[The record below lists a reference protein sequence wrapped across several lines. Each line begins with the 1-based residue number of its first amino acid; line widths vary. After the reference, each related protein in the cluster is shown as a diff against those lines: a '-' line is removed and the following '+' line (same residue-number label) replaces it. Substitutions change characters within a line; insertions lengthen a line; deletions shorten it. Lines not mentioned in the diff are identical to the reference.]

1 LSRIGISI
9 TKETPFRDSNQ
20 EFSNVY
26 YYKNDPGA
34 IPSAA
39 GAQAIVD
46 TLIALERQWHST
58 AVQFTHSRVWS
69 AGGGPSENNMIN
81 EATLS
86 TAGLAS
92 GNSSL
97 DRERAVLI
105 QYEAGF
111 DSRGHRVYLRK
122 WYHIC
127 GNWPSATSVTGTT
140 QMANTAAIVSGD
152 RVIVSNQ
159 VDDILTVAGENG
171 PWLLCAKSGRGV
183 TSSSPGCHKYL
194 EHRQLG
200 DQWRG

>member
-1 LSRIGISI
+1 MSIIGISI
-9 TKETPFRDSNQ
+9 TKETVFRDSNQ

-46 TLIALERQWHST
+46 TLIALERTWHST
-58 AVQFTHSRVWS
+58 QVQFTHSRVWS
-69 AGGGPSENNMIN
+69 AGGSAATNNMIN

-86 TAGLAS
+86 TAGLATLS
-92 GNSSL
+92 SSL
-97 DRERAVLI
+97 DRERAILI

-127 GNWPSATSVTGTT
+127 GNFPGAAGATGSAQT
-140 QMANTAAIVSGD
+140 ANTAAIPSGD
-152 RVIVSNQ
+152 RVVISNT
-159 VDDILTVAGENG
+159 VDDIITVAGENG
-171 PWLLCAKSGRGV
+171 PWLLCAKSGRAL